1 MKIEYRDAY
10 PAWEEFKEL
19 VISVVKNY
27 QVRSIVEIGAGAN
40 PLLPISFV
48 EDQQLVYQLIDF
60 SGEELAKAGKGAQL
74 RRAVEYVAELG
85 ERMGGLEKEVE
96 DLRKEKQDLE
106 VSSSLVEPSRKR

>member
-1 MKIEYRDAY
+1 MK
-10 PAWEEFKEL
+10 L
-19 VISVVKNY
+19 KN
-27 QVRSIVEIGAGAN
+27 
-40 PLLPISFV
+40 
-48 EDQQLVYQLIDF
+48 QLIGQKEVERKRRNVINEGIDLLVTQMGL
-60 SGEELAKAGKGAQL
+60 GEELAKAGKGAQL